1 MRWLNQFM
9 RHQVENDLFYSA
21 DNQWLKNTWVEKSL
35 FQIKQLPEEK
45 VLKALADTAR

>member
-1 MRWLNQFM
+1 MGWLNQFM
-9 RHQVENDLFYSA
+9 RHEVDNKLFYSA

-35 FQIKQLPEEK
+35 FQIKQLPKDK